1 MLSLGRVV
9 RLQIQLAPLK
19 AGEEPNRIYA
29 PDAIREV
36 TRLWMRPE
44 GLVAEAPGGGFLLDV
59 HHLAHPCT
67 RNRRGENAISF
78 GSLAACD
85 EVRTR
90 FRSDLWD
97 GIAGESV
104 LLDGP
109 RPEAEAL
116 LGGVLIR
123 KASGDEWHLRQV
135 IPAPPCAPFAKF
147 ALGHP
152 EGPVDPAVQKE
163 ALRFLS
169 GGRRG
174 FYAVYEGSEPV
185 LLELDDAFFALS

>member
-1 MLSLGRVV
+1 MHSLGRIV

-19 AGEEPNRIYA
+19 TGEEPHRVYSPA
-29 PDAIREV
+29 AIREV
-36 TRLWMRPE
+36 PRLWMRPE
-44 GLVAEAPGGGFLLDV
+44 GLVSEAPGGGFLLDV
-59 HHLAHPCT
+59 HHQAHPSS

-78 GSLAACD
+78 GSLAACA

-90 FRSDLWD
+90 FRADLWD

-109 RPEAEAL
+109 RPEPEAL
-116 LGGVLIR
+116 RGGVLVR
-123 KASGDEWHLRQV
+123 KASGVEWRLRQV
-135 IPAPPCAPFAKF
+135 IPAPPCVPFAKF

-152 EGPVDPAVQKE
+152 ESPVDPAVQKE

-169 GGRRG
+169 EGRRG
-174 FYAVYEGSEPV
+174 FYALYEGPEPV
-185 LLELDDAFFALS
+185 LLELGDAFFALS